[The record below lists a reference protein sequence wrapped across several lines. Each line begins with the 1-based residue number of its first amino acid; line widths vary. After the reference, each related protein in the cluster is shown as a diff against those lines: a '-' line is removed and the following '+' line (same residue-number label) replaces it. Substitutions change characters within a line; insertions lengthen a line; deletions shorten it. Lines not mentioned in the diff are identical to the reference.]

1 VLGCCQAA
9 ENLAE
14 GFSRAG
20 LPTLRHPITPFP
32 MHRFYLLPEQCQE
45 PPLFL
50 TGREAH
56 HARHVLRIG
65 RGERITVLDGA
76 GREIV
81 CEVQEHDHDKVRLK
95 VCETHLH
102 PATPSQITLLQAVPK
117 GKIMEAII
125 QKATELGAFRIVPVF
140 SERVVAQLD
149 EEDATRK
156 AAKWQVTAVEAI
168 KQCGAAWLPR
178 VEPPLTPSQFLARN
192 EHFELPLMASLAAG
206 SRPAREYFRAFHA
219 KHGRLPSSVCVWV
232 GPEGDFTPAET
243 EAIKAHGALPITLG
257 RLILRTETA
266 AIYCLSV
273 LNYELQP
280 ECPRA

>member
-1 VLGCCQAA
+1 MGCCPAA
-9 ENLAE
+9 EWPAE
-14 GFSRAG
+14 KPLRAG
-20 LPTLRHPITPFP
+20 LPALRHSIAPFP
-32 MHRFYLLPEQCQE
+32 MHRFYLPPEQCQE
-45 PPLFL
+45 PTLFL

-56 HARHVLRIG
+56 HARDVLRIG

-76 GREIV
+76 GRELV
-81 CEVQEHDHDKVRLK
+81 CEVQEHDHDEVRLT
-95 VCETHLH
+95 VCEAHCH
-102 PATPSQITLLQAVPK
+102 PATPGQITLLQAVPK

-125 QKATELGAFRIVPVF
+125 QKATELGAFRIVPVL

-149 EEDATRK
+149 EQDATRK

-178 VEPPLTPSQFLARN
+178 VEPPMTPSQFLARN
-192 EHFELPLMASLAAG
+192 ESFELPLMASLAVG
-206 SRPAREYFRAFHA
+206 SRPAREYFRDFHTE
-219 KHGRLPSSVCVWV
+219 HGRMPSSVCIWV

-243 EAIKAHGALPITLG
+243 EAIIAHGALPITLG

-280 ECPRA
+280 PSP